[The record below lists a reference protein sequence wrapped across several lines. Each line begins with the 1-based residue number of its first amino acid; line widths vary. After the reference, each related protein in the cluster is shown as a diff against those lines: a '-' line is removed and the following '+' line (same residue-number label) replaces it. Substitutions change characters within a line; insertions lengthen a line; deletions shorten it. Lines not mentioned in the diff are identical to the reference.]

1 MENLNDYIESF
12 QNYKDGNYVY
22 GTITSHYDVRK
33 AVENGKKLVF
43 TKAGV
48 KIEIILGLIFI
59 SIGVIITLSLYAFI
73 GIELFT
79 FTLYGFLISL
89 IPIYVFAP
97 LGLRFLIPGL
107 LHLRPNFLVLDAED
121 IVYKLNVGD
130 IKSCKWKDVSMDI
143 VENTSELTYLTSTE
157 IYISMPNGD
166 FLKNV
171 DYTTKEFPKTIRGRQ
186 IDTMSFHAF
195 LNYYNYGKLGTFE
208 PSIYK

>member
-48 KIEIILGLIFI
+48 KIEIILGLIFT
-59 SIGVIITLSLYAFI
+59 SIGFIVVLSLYSFF

-89 IPIYVFAP
+89 LPIYVFAP

-107 LHLRPNFLVLDAED
+107 LHLRPNFLVLGAEG

-130 IKSCKWKDVSMDI
+130 IKSCKWKDISIDI
-143 VENTSELTYLTSTE
+143 VEETSE
-157 IYISMPNGD
+157 ISRSKIKVIHIAMPNGD
-166 FLKNV
+166 LLENIE
-171 DYTTKEFPKTIRGRQ
+171 YTTKEFPKNIRGQQ
-186 IDTMSFHAF
+186 IDAMTFFSFF
-195 LNYYNYGKLGTFE
+195 SYYNYSKLGRFE
-208 PSIYK
+208 PPNF